1 MYPLT
6 KFVEVEM
13 PSVITQLRRR
23 RRRDAIGKP
32 PRIAINPAGVGTRF
46 AFAQSIA
53 AS

>member
-23 RRRDAIGKP
+23 RRNAIGKP
-32 PRIAINPAGVGTRF
+32 PSIAINPAGVGTRF